1 MTEDKLN
8 DVFAFDVVAVASG
21 LGVSLVNNLGS
32 LTANDSLLR
41 FQKPTSSSSSDA
53 MCACVSA
60 GNSSGFGLTTN
71 LNCEG
76 RCLHAKRLK
85 LERNVVL
92 ELKLK
97 FNLVSYDV
105 DERSVRSDFKKRHL
119 LSSLISENYW

>member
-1 MTEDKLN
+1 MSKDELN
-8 DVFAFDVVAVASG
+8 EVLAFDVVAVASG
-21 LGVSLVNNLGS
+21 LGVSLVTNLGS
-32 LTANDSLLR
+32 LTANNSVFRL
-41 FQKPTSSSSSDA
+41 QKSSSSSSSDA

-92 ELKLK
+92 ELKLA
-97 FNLVSYDV
+97 FDLVSYDV
-105 DERSVRSDFKKRHL
+105 DERSVWLDFKKRHL
-119 LSSLISENYW
+119 VSG